1 MPNVLFIQHEEE
13 DRPGLVGESFAKLGY
28 NVYLEALNVGLP
40 TPSVDGMD
48 ALVILG
54 SKNSVYD
61 PEVKAA
67 WFDRELGL
75 IGDAV
80 AKDIPVLGICFGAQ
94 ALCTFHGGTVSKAP
108 EAEIGWYQI
117 EPVAGSGISTGPWF
131 EFHYDSCTTPENAEI
146 LASSER
152 AVQAFAVGKNLAVQ
166 FHPEIDGQL
175 LNEWFEL
182 SRDPGIYST
191 EMLEMAVEETPQARR
206 RVSALVD
213 IFLERAGLT
222 PNA

>member
-1 MPNVLFIQHEEE
+1 
-13 DRPGLVGESFAKLGY
+13 
-28 NVYLEALNVGLP
+28 
-40 TPSVDGMD
+40 MD

-54 SKNSVYD
+54 SKESVYD

-67 WFDRELGL
+67 WFDRELEL

-94 ALCTFHGGTVSKAP
+94 ALCTFHGGKVSKAE
-108 EAEIGWYQI
+108 EAEIGWYDI
-117 EPVAGSGISTGPWF
+117 EPVAGSGISSGPWF
-131 EFHYDSCTTPENAEI
+131 EFHFDSCSTPENAEI
-146 LASSER
+146 LASSPR

-182 SRDPGIYST
+182 SRDPGMYSAA
-191 EMLEMAVEETPQARR
+191 MLEQAVDETPEARR
-206 RVSALVD
+206 RVAALVD
-213 IFLERAGLT
+213 TFLERAGLQA
-222 PNA
+222 NQ

>member
-28 NVYLEALNVGLP
+28 NVYLEPLNEGLP

-54 SKNSVYD
+54 SKESVYD

-67 WFDRELGL
+67 WFDRELEL
-75 IGDAV
+75 IGEAV

-94 ALCTFHGGTVSKAP
+94 ALCTFHGGKVSKAE
-108 EAEIGWYQI
+108 EAEIGWYDI
-117 EPVAGSGISTGPWF
+117 EPVAGAGISSGPWF
-131 EFHYDSCTTPENAEI
+131 EFHFDSCSTPENAEI
-146 LASSER
+146 LASSPR

-182 SRDPGIYST
+182 SRDPGMYST
-191 EMLEMAVEETPQARR
+191 AMLEQAVEETPEARR
-206 RVSALVD
+206 RVAALVNT
-213 IFLERAGLT
+213 FLVRAGLKA
-222 PNA
+222 N